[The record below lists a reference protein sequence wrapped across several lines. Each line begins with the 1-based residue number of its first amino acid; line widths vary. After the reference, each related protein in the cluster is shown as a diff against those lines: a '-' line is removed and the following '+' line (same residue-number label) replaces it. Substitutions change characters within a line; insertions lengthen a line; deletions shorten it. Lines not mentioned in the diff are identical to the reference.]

1 MKRAGQS
8 GTGWQFWNGRQFGAW
23 IGLGTALFG
32 AAVKITNPIDSWV
45 KGIAGGCC
53 YLIAIFGGATPHT
66 KRTFELGELTVNLNL
81 THSTTFTL
89 TPVTLH
95 IAGAKS
101 APTLTSTT
109 WYRVEDGRDVVTLV
123 GQGANGYS
131 SLAVWGPSA
140 RGNTTKR
147 NGGSNFVT
155 IGPNNDYAYIN
166 MGDGNSAREYYYD
179 HSYAD
184 WDEHFNRLAYW
195 VLDGQATQNIQQF
208 CMVPQ
213 DSQGNGLAAISV
225 QTNFESGQDQQNC
238 YRAAMQ
244 DNPTMQPNR

>member
-1 MKRAGQS
+1 MDR
-8 GTGWQFWNGRQFGAW
+8 
-23 IGLGTALFG
+23 LGMALFG
-32 AAVKITNPIDSWV
+32 AAAKITNPIDSWV

-109 WYRVEDGRDVVTLV
+109 WYRVEDGRDVMTLV

-140 RGNTTKR
+140 RGNKHEEERWEQLRYHRTQQ
-147 NGGSNFVT
+147 
-155 IGPNNDYAYIN
+155 
-166 MGDGNSAREYYYD
+166 
-179 HSYAD
+179 
-184 WDEHFNRLAYW
+184 RLR
-195 VLDGQATQNIQQF
+195 LHQHGRRQLCT
-208 CMVPQ
+208 
-213 DSQGNGLAAISV
+213 
-225 QTNFESGQDQQNC
+225 
-238 YRAAMQ
+238 
-244 DNPTMQPNR
+244 